1 MYKGI
6 RPSLFILLL
15 MVSLGPFG
23 DTIYAPA
30 LPELKKLL
38 GTDYPHV
45 QLTITSYLL
54 GYSISQIL
62 YGPFSDRFGR
72 KPIMLVGSCF
82 FIISSIICLITNH
95 IDTLIYARL
104 LQGFGAAAGGVIA
117 TVAVKDAFK
126 VNEQGSIFAIMNIA
140 FALAPA
146 FGAVLGVF
154 LSPALIF
161 WVLLIAASL
170 LFIKVALFF
179 PETIREKN
187 YEALTIRSLF
197 RNYFSLFKDHQ
208 FFFATFVLGI
218 NISVIYACL
227 VTAPDI
233 FVNILKL
240 EKSNFLYL
248 LTIMVTAVVIGSL
261 VCSKLSRIVAYK
273 YLINFGMICTLISGI
288 LCVYTFKNLSGL
300 ELSLALTGVLS
311 LTFVG
316 VSFSVP
322 LLTPIALENFTT
334 TAGAASSIM
343 GFMQM
348 GIASIT
354 TAIMSQIDLGSE
366 FTLAFAFVLLPLIG
380 LTIFLPYSCYFLK
393 KPSTH

>member
-6 RPSLFILLL
+6 RPSIFILIL

-30 LPELKKLL
+30 LPELKKIL

-72 KPIMLVGSCF
+72 KPIMLIGSCF
-82 FIISSIICLITNH
+82 FIISSVICLFSEH

-126 VNEQGSIFAIMNIA
+126 INEQGAVFAIMNIA

-146 FGAVLGVF
+146 FGAILGVF
-154 LSPALIF
+154 LSPSLIF
-161 WVLLIAASL
+161 WVLLVAASL

-197 RNYFSLFKDHQ
+197 KNYFSLFSDHQ
-208 FFFATFVLGI
+208 FFFATFVLGL
-218 NISVIYACL
+218 NISIIYACL

-248 LTIMVTAVVIGSL
+248 LSLMVVAVVSGSII
-261 VCSKLSRIVAYK
+261 CSKLSRVIAYK
-273 YLINFGMICTLISGI
+273 HLINFGMTCTLISGI
-288 LCVYTFKNLSGL
+288 LLVYAFKKLTGL
-300 ELSLALTGVLS
+300 ELSLALTAILS

-366 FTLAFAFVLLPLIG
+366 FTLSLAFILLPLIG
-380 LTIFLPYSCYFLK
+380 LIVFLPYSCYFLRK
-393 KPSTH
+393 

>member
-1 MYKGI
+1 
-6 RPSLFILLL
+6 

-72 KPIMLVGSCF
+72 KPIMLIGSSF
-82 FIISSIICLITNH
+82 FIISSVICLLSDS

-126 VNEQGSIFAIMNIA
+126 VNEQGSVFAIMNIA

-154 LSPALIF
+154 LSPNLIF
-161 WVLLIAASL
+161 WVLLVAASL
-170 LFIKVALFF
+170 LFIKVSIFF

-187 YEALTIRSLF
+187 YEALTISSLF
-197 RNYFSLFKDHQ
+197 KNYISLFKDHQ
-208 FFFATFVLGI
+208 FFFATFVLGL

-248 LTIMVTAVVIGSL
+248 LTIMVIAVVLGSI
-261 VCSKLSRIVAYK
+261 VCAKLSKIISYK
-273 YLINFGMICTLISGI
+273 HLVNFGMSCTFISGV
-288 LCVYTFKNLSGL
+288 LCIYTFKTLTGL

-311 LTFVG
+311 LTFIG

-354 TAIMSQIDLGSE
+354 TAIMSQISLGSE

-380 LTIFLPYSCYFLK
+380 LTIFLPYSLYFLK
-393 KPSTH
+393 TPVSN

>member
-6 RPSLFILLL
+6 RPSIFILIL

-30 LPELKKLL
+30 LPEIKTIL

-54 GYSISQIL
+54 GYSVSQLL

-72 KPIMLVGSCF
+72 KPVMLVGSSF
-82 FIISSIICLITNH
+82 FIISSIICLLSTN

-126 VNEQGSIFAIMNIA
+126 VNEQGAIFAIMNIA

-146 FGAVLGVF
+146 FGSVLGVF
-154 LSPALIF
+154 LSPNLIF
-161 WVLLIAASL
+161 WILLVAATL

-179 PETIREKN
+179 PETVKEKN
-187 YEALTIRSLF
+187 MDALTIKSF
-197 RNYFSLFKDHQ
+197 FQNYFSLFKDHQ

-233 FVNILKL
+233 FINILKL
-240 EKSNFLYL
+240 EKANFLYL
-248 LTIMVTAVVIGSL
+248 LTIMVTAVVLGSII
-261 VCSKLSRIVAYK
+261 CSKLSRVIAYK
-273 YLINFGMICTLISGI
+273 HLVNFGMLCTLISGI
-288 LCVYTFKNLSGL
+288 LFIYAFQKLTGLTLSI
-300 ELSLALTGVLS
+300 ALTGVLS
-311 LTFVG
+311 LTFIG

-334 TAGAASSIM
+334 TAGAASSVM

-354 TAIMSQIDLGSE
+354 TAVISQIHFGSE

-380 LTIFLPYSCYFLK
+380 LIIFFPYSCYFLK
-393 KPSTH
+393 K

>member
-6 RPSLFILLL
+6 RPSIFILIL

-30 LPELKKLL
+30 LPEIKTIL

-54 GYSISQIL
+54 GYSVSQLL

-72 KPIMLVGSCF
+72 KPVMLVGSGF
-82 FIISSIICLITNH
+82 FIISSIICLLSTN

-126 VNEQGSIFAIMNIA
+126 VSEQGAIFAIMNIA

-146 FGAVLGVF
+146 FGAILGVF
-154 LSPALIF
+154 LSPNLIF
-161 WVLLIAASL
+161 WILLVAATF
-170 LFIKVALFF
+170 LFIQVTVFF
-179 PETIREKN
+179 PETVKEKN
-187 YEALTIRSLF
+187 IDALTLRSF
-197 RNYFSLFKDHQ
+197 FKNYFALFKDHQ

-233 FVNILKL
+233 FINILKL
-240 EKSNFLYL
+240 EKANFLYL
-248 LTIMVTAVVIGSL
+248 LTIMVTAVVLGSII
-261 VCSKLSRIVAYK
+261 CSRLSRIIAYK
-273 YLINFGMICTLISGI
+273 HLVNFGMLCTLISGI
-288 LCVYTFKNLSGL
+288 LFIYAFHKLTGLTLSI
-300 ELSLALTGVLS
+300 ALTGVLS
-311 LTFVG
+311 LTFIG

-334 TAGAASSIM
+334 TAGAASSVM

-354 TAIMSQIDLGSE
+354 TAVISQINFGSE

-380 LTIFLPYSCYFLK
+380 LIIFFPYSCYFLK
-393 KPSTH
+393 K

>member
-6 RPSLFILLL
+6 RPSIFILIL

-30 LPELKKLL
+30 LPELKKIL

-72 KPIMLVGSCF
+72 KPIMLIGSCF
-82 FIISSIICLITNH
+82 FIISSIICLFTEH

-126 VNEQGSIFAIMNIA
+126 ICEQGSVFAIMNIA

-154 LSPALIF
+154 LSPSIIF
-161 WVLLIAASL
+161 WVLLVAASL
-170 LFIKVALFF
+170 LFINVAIFF

-187 YEALTIRSLF
+187 YEALTIKSLF
-197 RNYFSLFKDHQ
+197 KNYFLLFKDHQ
-208 FFFATFVLGI
+208 FFFATFVLGL
-218 NISVIYACL
+218 NISIIYACL

-248 LTIMVTAVVIGSL
+248 LTLMVIAVVSGSI
-261 VCSKLSRIVAYK
+261 VCSKLSRIIAYK
-273 YLINFGMICTLISGI
+273 HLINFGMTCTLISGI
-288 LCVYTFKNLSGL
+288 LLVYAFKKLTGL
-300 ELSLALTGVLS
+300 ELSLALTGILS

-334 TAGAASSIM
+334 TAGAASSVM

-354 TAIMSQIDLGSE
+354 TAIMSQISLGSE
-366 FTLAFAFVLLPLIG
+366 FTLSLAFILLPLIG
-380 LTIFLPYSCYFLK
+380 LIVFLPYSCYFLRK
-393 KPSTH
+393 

>member
-82 FIISSIICLITNH
+82 FIISSLICLVSNS

-126 VNEQGSIFAIMNIA
+126 VNEQGSVFAIMNIA

-187 YEALTIRSLF
+187 YEALTVKSLF
-197 RNYFSLFKDHQ
+197 KNYFSLFKDHQ
-208 FFFATFVLGI
+208 FFFATFVLGL

-248 LTIMVTAVVIGSL
+248 LTIMVTAVVLGSI
-261 VCSKLSRIVAYK
+261 VCSKLSKIMPYK
-273 YLINFGMICTLISGI
+273 YLVNFGMLCTLISGI
-288 LCVYTFKNLSGL
+288 LCIYTFKSLDGF

-334 TAGAASSIM
+334 TAGAASSTM

-354 TAIMSQIDLGSE
+354 TAIMSQINLGSE

-393 KPSTH
+393 KPISQ

>member
-6 RPSLFILLL
+6 RPSIFILIL

-30 LPELKKLL
+30 LPEIKTIL

-54 GYSISQIL
+54 GYSVSQLL

-72 KPIMLVGSCF
+72 KPVMLVGSSF
-82 FIISSIICLITNH
+82 FIISSIICLLSTN

-126 VNEQGSIFAIMNIA
+126 VNEQGAIFAIMNIA

-154 LSPALIF
+154 LSPNLIF
-161 WVLLIAASL
+161 WILLVAATL

-179 PETIREKN
+179 PETVKEKN
-187 YEALTIRSLF
+187 MDALTIKSF
-197 RNYFSLFKDHQ
+197 FQNYFSLFKDHQ

-233 FVNILKL
+233 FINILKL
-240 EKSNFLYL
+240 EKANFLYL
-248 LTIMVTAVVIGSL
+248 LTIMVTAVVLGSII
-261 VCSKLSRIVAYK
+261 CSKLSRVIAYK
-273 YLINFGMICTLISGI
+273 HLVNFGMLCTLISGI
-288 LCVYTFKNLSGL
+288 LFIYAFQKLSGL
-300 ELSLALTGVLS
+300 TLSIALTGVLS
-311 LTFVG
+311 LTFTG

-334 TAGAASSIM
+334 TAGAASSVM

-354 TAIMSQIDLGSE
+354 TAVISQIHFGSE

-380 LTIFLPYSCYFLK
+380 LIIFFPYSCYFLK
-393 KPSTH
+393 K

>member
-1 MYKGI
+1 
-6 RPSLFILLL
+6 

-30 LPELKKLL
+30 LPEIKTIL

-54 GYSISQIL
+54 GYSVSQLL

-72 KPIMLVGSCF
+72 KPVMLVGSSF
-82 FIISSIICLITNH
+82 FIISSIICLLSTN

-126 VNEQGSIFAIMNIA
+126 VNEQGAIFAIMNIA

-154 LSPALIF
+154 LSPNLIF
-161 WVLLIAASL
+161 WILLVAATL

-179 PETIREKN
+179 PETVKEKN
-187 YEALTIRSLF
+187 MDALTIKSF
-197 RNYFSLFKDHQ
+197 FQNYFSLFKDHQ

-233 FVNILKL
+233 FINILKL
-240 EKSNFLYL
+240 EKANFLYL
-248 LTIMVTAVVIGSL
+248 LTIMVTAVVLGSII
-261 VCSKLSRIVAYK
+261 CSKLSRVIAYK
-273 YLINFGMICTLISGI
+273 HLVNFGMLCTLISGI
-288 LCVYTFKNLSGL
+288 LFIYAFQKLSGL
-300 ELSLALTGVLS
+300 TLSIALTGVLS
-311 LTFVG
+311 LTFTG

-334 TAGAASSIM
+334 TAGAASSVM

-354 TAIMSQIDLGSE
+354 TAVISQIHFGSE

-380 LTIFLPYSCYFLK
+380 LIIFFPYSCYFLK
-393 KPSTH
+393 K

>member
-6 RPSLFILLL
+6 RPSIFILIL

-30 LPELKKLL
+30 LPEIKTIL

-54 GYSISQIL
+54 GYSVSQLL

-72 KPIMLVGSCF
+72 KPVMLIGSGF
-82 FIISSIICLITNH
+82 FIISSIICLLSTN

-126 VNEQGSIFAIMNIA
+126 VSEQGAIFAIMNIA

-146 FGAVLGVF
+146 FGAILGVF
-154 LSPALIF
+154 LSPNLIF
-161 WVLLIAASL
+161 WILLVAATF
-170 LFIKVALFF
+170 LFVQVTVFF
-179 PETIREKN
+179 PETVKEKN
-187 YEALTIRSLF
+187 IDALTLRTF
-197 RNYFSLFKDHQ
+197 FKNYFSLFKDHQ

-233 FVNILKL
+233 FINILKL
-240 EKSNFLYL
+240 EKANFLYL
-248 LTIMVTAVVIGSL
+248 LTIMVTAVVLGSII
-261 VCSKLSRIVAYK
+261 CSKLSRIIAYK
-273 YLINFGMICTLISGI
+273 HLVNFGMLCTLISGLLFI
-288 LCVYTFKNLSGL
+288 YAFHKLTGLTLSI
-300 ELSLALTGVLS
+300 ALTGVLS
-311 LTFVG
+311 LTFIG

-322 LLTPIALENFTT
+322 LLTPIALENFTA
-334 TAGAASSIM
+334 TAGAASSVM

-354 TAIMSQIDLGSE
+354 TAVISQIDFGSE

-380 LTIFLPYSCYFLK
+380 LIIFFPYSCYFLK
-393 KPSTH
+393 K

>member
-6 RPSLFILLL
+6 RPSIFILIL

-30 LPELKKLL
+30 LPEIKTIL

-54 GYSISQIL
+54 GYSVSQLL

-72 KPIMLVGSCF
+72 KPVMLVGSSF
-82 FIISSIICLITNH
+82 FIISSIICLLSTN

-126 VNEQGSIFAIMNIA
+126 VNEQGAIFAIMNIA

-154 LSPALIF
+154 LSPNLIF
-161 WVLLIAASL
+161 WILLVAATL

-179 PETIREKN
+179 PETVKEKN
-187 YEALTIRSLF
+187 MDALTIKSF
-197 RNYFSLFKDHQ
+197 FQNYFSLFKDHQ

-233 FVNILKL
+233 FINILKL
-240 EKSNFLYL
+240 EKANFLYL
-248 LTIMVTAVVIGSL
+248 LTIMVTAVVLGSII
-261 VCSKLSRIVAYK
+261 CSKLSRVIAYK
-273 YLINFGMICTLISGI
+273 HLVNFGMLCTLISGI
-288 LCVYTFKNLSGL
+288 LFIYAFQKLTGLTLSI
-300 ELSLALTGVLS
+300 ALTGVLS
-311 LTFVG
+311 LTFIG

-334 TAGAASSIM
+334 TAGAASSVM

-354 TAIMSQIDLGSE
+354 TAVISQIHFGSE

-380 LTIFLPYSCYFLK
+380 LIIFFPYSCYFLK
-393 KPSTH
+393 K

>member
-6 RPSLFILLL
+6 RPSIFILIL

-30 LPELKKLL
+30 LPEIKTIL

-54 GYSISQIL
+54 GYSVSQLL

-72 KPIMLVGSCF
+72 KPVMLVGSGF
-82 FIISSIICLITNH
+82 FIISSIICLLSTN

-126 VNEQGSIFAIMNIA
+126 VSEQGAIFAIMNIA

-146 FGAVLGVF
+146 FGAILGVF
-154 LSPALIF
+154 LSPNLIF
-161 WVLLIAASL
+161 WILLVAATF
-170 LFIKVALFF
+170 LFIQVTVFF
-179 PETIREKN
+179 PETVKEKN
-187 YEALTIRSLF
+187 IDALTLRSF
-197 RNYFSLFKDHQ
+197 FKNYFSLFKDHQ

-233 FVNILKL
+233 FINILKL
-240 EKSNFLYL
+240 EKANFLYL
-248 LTIMVTAVVIGSL
+248 LTIMVTAVVLGSII
-261 VCSKLSRIVAYK
+261 CSKLSRVIAYK
-273 YLINFGMICTLISGI
+273 HLVNFGMFCTLISGLLFI
-288 LCVYTFKNLSGL
+288 YAFHKLTGLTLSV
-300 ELSLALTGVLS
+300 ALTGVLS
-311 LTFVG
+311 LTFIG

-334 TAGAASSIM
+334 TAGAASSVM

-354 TAIMSQIDLGSE
+354 TAVISQIDFDSE

-380 LTIFLPYSCYFLK
+380 LIIFFPYSCYFLK
-393 KPSTH
+393 K

>member
-6 RPSLFILLL
+6 RPSIFILIL

-30 LPELKKLL
+30 LPEIKTIL

-54 GYSISQIL
+54 GYSVSQLL

-72 KPIMLVGSCF
+72 KPVMLVGSGF
-82 FIISSIICLITNH
+82 FIISSIICLLSTN

-126 VNEQGSIFAIMNIA
+126 VSEQGSIFAIMNIA

-146 FGAVLGVF
+146 FGAILGVF
-154 LSPALIF
+154 LNPNLIF
-161 WVLLIAASL
+161 WILLVAATF
-170 LFIKVALFF
+170 LFIQVTVFF
-179 PETIREKN
+179 PETVKEKN
-187 YEALTIRSLF
+187 IDALTLRSF
-197 RNYFSLFKDHQ
+197 FKNYFSLFKDHQ

-233 FVNILKL
+233 FINILKL
-240 EKSNFLYL
+240 EKANFLYL
-248 LTIMVTAVVIGSL
+248 LTIMVTAVVLGSII
-261 VCSKLSRIVAYK
+261 CSKLSRIIAYK
-273 YLINFGMICTLISGI
+273 HLVNFGMFCTLISGLLFI
-288 LCVYTFKNLSGL
+288 YAFHKLTGLTLSI
-300 ELSLALTGVLS
+300 ALTGVLS
-311 LTFVG
+311 LTFIG

-334 TAGAASSIM
+334 TAGAASSVM

-354 TAIMSQIDLGSE
+354 TAIISQIHFGSE

-380 LTIFLPYSCYFLK
+380 LIIFFPYSCYFLK
-393 KPSTH
+393 K

>member
-6 RPSLFILLL
+6 RPSIFILIL

-30 LPELKKLL
+30 LPEIKTIL

-54 GYSISQIL
+54 GYSVSQLL

-72 KPIMLVGSCF
+72 KPVMLVGSGF
-82 FIISSIICLITNH
+82 FIISSIICLLSTNV
-95 IDTLIYARL
+95 DTLIYARL

-126 VNEQGSIFAIMNIA
+126 VSEQGAIFAIMNIA

-146 FGAVLGVF
+146 FGAILGVF
-154 LSPALIF
+154 LSPNLIF
-161 WVLLIAASL
+161 WILLVAATF
-170 LFIKVALFF
+170 LFVQVTVFF
-179 PETIREKN
+179 PETVKEKN
-187 YEALTIRSLF
+187 IDALTLRSF
-197 RNYFSLFKDHQ
+197 FKNYFALFKDHQ

-233 FVNILKL
+233 FINILKL
-240 EKSNFLYL
+240 EKANFLYL
-248 LTIMVTAVVIGSL
+248 LTIMVTAVVLGSII
-261 VCSKLSRIVAYK
+261 CSKLSRIIAYK
-273 YLINFGMICTLISGI
+273 HLVNFGMLCTLISGLLFI
-288 LCVYTFKNLSGL
+288 YAFHKLTGLTLSI
-300 ELSLALTGVLS
+300 ALTGVLS
-311 LTFVG
+311 LTFIG

-322 LLTPIALENFTT
+322 LLTPIALENFTA
-334 TAGAASSIM
+334 TAGAASSVM
-343 GFMQM
+343 GFMQI
-348 GIASIT
+348 GIASVT
-354 TAIMSQIDLGSE
+354 TAVISQIDFGSE

-380 LTIFLPYSCYFLK
+380 LVIFFPYSCYFLK
-393 KPSTH
+393 K

>member
-6 RPSLFILLL
+6 RPSIFILIL

-30 LPELKKLL
+30 LPEIKTIL

-45 QLTITSYLL
+45 QLTITYYLL
-54 GYSISQIL
+54 GYSISQLL

-72 KPIMLVGSCF
+72 KPVMLVGSGF
-82 FIISSIICLITNH
+82 FIISSIICLLSTN

-126 VNEQGSIFAIMNIA
+126 VSEQGAIFAIMNIA

-146 FGAVLGVF
+146 FGAILGVF
-154 LSPALIF
+154 LSPNLIF
-161 WVLLIAASL
+161 WILLVAATF
-170 LFIKVALFF
+170 LFIQVTVFF
-179 PETIREKN
+179 PETVKEKN
-187 YEALTIRSLF
+187 IDALTLRSF
-197 RNYFSLFKDHQ
+197 FKNYFSLFKDHQ

-233 FVNILKL
+233 FINILKL
-240 EKSNFLYL
+240 EKANFLYL
-248 LTIMVTAVVIGSL
+248 LTIMVTAVVLGSII
-261 VCSKLSRIVAYK
+261 CSKLSRIIAYK
-273 YLINFGMICTLISGI
+273 HLVNFGMFCTLISGLLFI
-288 LCVYTFKNLSGL
+288 YAFHKLTGLTLSI
-300 ELSLALTGVLS
+300 ALTGVLS
-311 LTFVG
+311 LTFIG

-334 TAGAASSIM
+334 TAGAASSVM

-354 TAIMSQIDLGSE
+354 TAVISQIDFGSE

-380 LTIFLPYSCYFLK
+380 LIIFFPYSCYFLK
-393 KPSTH
+393 K

>member
-6 RPSLFILLL
+6 RPSIFILIL

-30 LPELKKLL
+30 LPEIKTIL

-54 GYSISQIL
+54 GYSVSQLL

-72 KPIMLVGSCF
+72 KPVVLVGSGF
-82 FIISSIICLITNH
+82 FIISSIICLLSTN

-126 VNEQGSIFAIMNIA
+126 VSEQGAIFAIMNIA

-146 FGAVLGVF
+146 FGAILGVF
-154 LSPALIF
+154 LSPNLIF
-161 WVLLIAASL
+161 WILLVAATF
-170 LFIKVALFF
+170 LFIQVTVFF
-179 PETIREKN
+179 PETVKEKN
-187 YEALTIRSLF
+187 IDALTLRSF
-197 RNYFSLFKDHQ
+197 FKNYFSLFKDHQ

-233 FVNILKL
+233 FINILKL
-240 EKSNFLYL
+240 EKANFLYL
-248 LTIMVTAVVIGSL
+248 LTIMVTAVVLGSII
-261 VCSKLSRIVAYK
+261 CSKLSRVIAYK
-273 YLINFGMICTLISGI
+273 HLVNFGMLCTLISGLLFI
-288 LCVYTFKNLSGL
+288 YAFHKLTGLTLSI
-300 ELSLALTGVLS
+300 ALTGVLS
-311 LTFVG
+311 LTFIG

-334 TAGAASSIM
+334 TAGAASSVM

-354 TAIMSQIDLGSE
+354 TAVISQIHFGSE

-380 LTIFLPYSCYFLK
+380 LIIFFPYSCYFLK
-393 KPSTH
+393 K

>member
-6 RPSLFILLL
+6 RPSIFILIL

-30 LPELKKLL
+30 LPELKKILA
-38 GTDYPHV
+38 TDYPHV

-104 LQGFGAAAGGVIA
+104 LQGFGAASGGVIA

-126 VNEQGSIFAIMNIA
+126 LNEQGSIFAIMNIA

-154 LSPALIF
+154 LSPSLIF
-161 WVLLIAASL
+161 WVLLIAATL
-170 LFIKVALFF
+170 LLIKVALFF

-187 YEALTIRSLF
+187 YNALTIKSLF
-197 RNYFSLFKDHQ
+197 KNYFSLFKDHQ

-227 VTAPDI
+227 VTTPDI

-248 LTIMVTAVVIGSL
+248 LTIMVTSVVIGSL
-261 VCSKLSRIVAYK
+261 TCSKLSRIIAYK

-288 LCVYTFKNLSGL
+288 LCVYVFKNLSGL
-300 ELSLALTGVLS
+300 ELSLALTGILS
-311 LTFVG
+311 LTFIG

-354 TAIMSQIDLGSE
+354 TAIMSQINLGSE
-366 FTLAFAFVLLPLIG
+366 FTLSFAFVLLPLIG
-380 LTIFLPYSCYFLK
+380 LITFLPYSCYFLK
-393 KPSTH
+393 KPQI

>member
-6 RPSLFILLL
+6 RPSIFILIL

-30 LPELKKLL
+30 LPEIKTIL

-54 GYSISQIL
+54 GYSVSQLL

-72 KPIMLVGSCF
+72 KPVMLVGSGF
-82 FIISSIICLITNH
+82 FIISSIICLLSTN

-126 VNEQGSIFAIMNIA
+126 VSEQGAIFAIMNIA

-146 FGAVLGVF
+146 FGAILGVF
-154 LSPALIF
+154 LSPNLIF
-161 WVLLIAASL
+161 WILLVAATF
-170 LFIKVALFF
+170 LFIQVTVFF
-179 PETIREKN
+179 PETVKEKN
-187 YEALTIRSLF
+187 IDALTLRSF
-197 RNYFSLFKDHQ
+197 FKNYFSLFKDHQ

-233 FVNILKL
+233 FINILKL
-240 EKSNFLYL
+240 EKANFLYL
-248 LTIMVTAVVIGSL
+248 LTIMVTAVVLGSII
-261 VCSKLSRIVAYK
+261 CSKLSRVIAYK
-273 YLINFGMICTLISGI
+273 HLVNFGMLCTLISGLLFI
-288 LCVYTFKNLSGL
+288 YAFHKLTGLTLSI
-300 ELSLALTGVLS
+300 ALTGVLS
-311 LTFVG
+311 LTFIG

-334 TAGAASSIM
+334 TAGAASSVM

-354 TAIMSQIDLGSE
+354 TAVISQINFGSE

-380 LTIFLPYSCYFLK
+380 LIIFFPYSCYFLK
-393 KPSTH
+393 K

>member
-6 RPSLFILLL
+6 RPSIFILIL

-30 LPELKKLL
+30 LPEIKTIL

-54 GYSISQIL
+54 GYSVSQLL

-72 KPIMLVGSCF
+72 KPVMLVGSGF
-82 FIISSIICLITNH
+82 FIISSIICLLSTNV
-95 IDTLIYARL
+95 DTLIYARL

-126 VNEQGSIFAIMNIA
+126 VSEQGAIFAIMNIA

-146 FGAVLGVF
+146 FGAILGVF
-154 LSPALIF
+154 LSPNLIF
-161 WVLLIAASL
+161 WILLVAATF
-170 LFIKVALFF
+170 LFVQVTVFF
-179 PETIREKN
+179 PETVKEKN
-187 YEALTIRSLF
+187 IDALTLRSF
-197 RNYFSLFKDHQ
+197 FKNYFALFKDHQ

-233 FVNILKL
+233 FINILKL
-240 EKSNFLYL
+240 EKANFLYL
-248 LTIMVTAVVIGSL
+248 LTIMVTAVVLGSII
-261 VCSKLSRIVAYK
+261 CSKLSRIIAYK
-273 YLINFGMICTLISGI
+273 HLVNFGMLCTLISGLLFI
-288 LCVYTFKNLSGL
+288 YAFHKLTGLTLSI
-300 ELSLALTGVLS
+300 ALTGVLS
-311 LTFVG
+311 LTFIG

-322 LLTPIALENFTT
+322 LLTPIALENFTA
-334 TAGAASSIM
+334 TAGAASSVM
-343 GFMQM
+343 GFMQI
-348 GIASIT
+348 GIASVT
-354 TAIMSQIDLGSE
+354 TAVISQIDFGSE

-380 LTIFLPYSCYFLK
+380 LIIFFPYSCYFLK
-393 KPSTH
+393 K

>member
-6 RPSLFILLL
+6 RPSIFILIL

-30 LPELKKLL
+30 LPELKKIL

-45 QLTITSYLL
+45 QLTITTYLL

-72 KPIMLVGSCF
+72 KPIMLIGSCF
-82 FIISSIICLITNH
+82 FIISSVICLFSEH

-126 VNEQGSIFAIMNIA
+126 TNEQGAVFAIMNIA

-154 LSPALIF
+154 LSPSLIF
-161 WVLLIAASL
+161 WVLLVAASL
-170 LFIKVALFF
+170 LFIKVAIFF

-187 YEALTIRSLF
+187 YEALTIKSLF
-197 RNYFSLFKDHQ
+197 KNYFSLFSDHQ
-208 FFFATFVLGI
+208 FFFATFVLGL
-218 NISVIYACL
+218 NISIIYACL

-248 LTIMVTAVVIGSL
+248 LTLMVIAVISGSI
-261 VCSKLSRIVAYK
+261 VCSKLSRIIAYK
-273 YLINFGMICTLISGI
+273 HLINFGMTCTLISGI
-288 LCVYTFKNLSGL
+288 LLVYAFKKLTGL
-300 ELSLALTGVLS
+300 ELSLALTGILS
-311 LTFVG
+311 LTFAG

-354 TAIMSQIDLGSE
+354 TAIMSQISLGSE
-366 FTLAFAFVLLPLIG
+366 FTLSIAFILLPLIG
-380 LTIFLPYSCYFLK
+380 LTVFLPYSCYFLK
-393 KPSTH
+393 K

>member
-6 RPSLFILLL
+6 RPSIFILIL

-30 LPELKKLL
+30 LPEIKTIL
-38 GTDYPHV
+38 GTDYAHV
-45 QLTITSYLL
+45 QLTITSYLF
-54 GYSISQIL
+54 GYSVSQLL

-72 KPIMLVGSCF
+72 KPVMLVGSGF
-82 FIISSIICLITNH
+82 FIISSIICLLSTN

-126 VNEQGSIFAIMNIA
+126 VSEQGAIFAIMNIA

-146 FGAVLGVF
+146 FGAILGVF
-154 LSPALIF
+154 LSPNLIF
-161 WVLLIAASL
+161 WILLVAATF
-170 LFIKVALFF
+170 LFVQVTVFF
-179 PETIREKN
+179 PETVKEKN
-187 YEALTIRSLF
+187 IDALTLRTF
-197 RNYFSLFKDHQ
+197 FKNYFSLFKDHQ

-233 FVNILKL
+233 FINILKL
-240 EKSNFLYL
+240 EKANFLYL
-248 LTIMVTAVVIGSL
+248 LTIMVTAVVLGSII
-261 VCSKLSRIVAYK
+261 CSKLSRIIAYK
-273 YLINFGMICTLISGI
+273 HLVNFGMLCTLISGLLFI
-288 LCVYTFKNLSGL
+288 YAFHKLTGLTLSI
-300 ELSLALTGVLS
+300 ALTGVLS
-311 LTFVG
+311 LTFIG

-322 LLTPIALENFTT
+322 LLTPIALENFTA
-334 TAGAASSIM
+334 TAGAASSVM

-354 TAIMSQIDLGSE
+354 TAVISQIDFGSE

-380 LTIFLPYSCYFLK
+380 LIIFFPYSCYFLK
-393 KPSTH
+393 K

>member
-6 RPSLFILLL
+6 RPSIFILIL

-30 LPELKKLL
+30 LPEIKTIL

-54 GYSISQIL
+54 GYSVSQLL

-72 KPIMLVGSCF
+72 KPVMLVGSGF
-82 FIISSIICLITNH
+82 FIISSIICLLSTN

-126 VNEQGSIFAIMNIA
+126 VSEQGAIFAIMNIA

-146 FGAVLGVF
+146 FGAILGVF
-154 LSPALIF
+154 LSPNLIF
-161 WVLLIAASL
+161 WILLVAATF
-170 LFIKVALFF
+170 LFIQVTVFF
-179 PETIREKN
+179 PETVKEKN
-187 YEALTIRSLF
+187 IDALTLRTF
-197 RNYFSLFKDHQ
+197 FKNYFSLFKDHQ

-233 FVNILKL
+233 FINILRL
-240 EKSNFLYL
+240 EKANFLYL
-248 LTIMVTAVVIGSL
+248 LTIMVTAVVLGSII
-261 VCSKLSRIVAYK
+261 CSKLSRIIAYK
-273 YLINFGMICTLISGI
+273 HLVNFGMLCTLISGLLFI
-288 LCVYTFKNLSGL
+288 YAFHKLTGLTLSI
-300 ELSLALTGVLS
+300 ALTGVLS
-311 LTFVG
+311 LTFIG

-334 TAGAASSIM
+334 TAGAASSVM

-354 TAIMSQIDLGSE
+354 TAVISQIDFGSE

-380 LTIFLPYSCYFLK
+380 LIIFFPYSCYFLK
-393 KPSTH
+393 K

>member
-1 MYKGI
+1 
-6 RPSLFILLL
+6 

-30 LPELKKLL
+30 LPEIKTIL

-45 QLTITSYLL
+45 QLTITYYLL
-54 GYSISQIL
+54 GYSISQLL

-72 KPIMLVGSCF
+72 KPVMLVGSGF
-82 FIISSIICLITNH
+82 FIISSIICLLSTN

-126 VNEQGSIFAIMNIA
+126 VSEQGAIFAIMNIA

-146 FGAVLGVF
+146 FGAILGVF
-154 LSPALIF
+154 LSPNLIF
-161 WVLLIAASL
+161 WILLVAATF
-170 LFIKVALFF
+170 LFIQVTVFF
-179 PETIREKN
+179 PETVKEKN
-187 YEALTIRSLF
+187 IDALTLRSF
-197 RNYFSLFKDHQ
+197 FKNYFSLFKDHQ

-233 FVNILKL
+233 FINILKL
-240 EKSNFLYL
+240 EKANFLYL
-248 LTIMVTAVVIGSL
+248 LTIMVTAVVLGSII
-261 VCSKLSRIVAYK
+261 CSKLSRIIAYK
-273 YLINFGMICTLISGI
+273 HLVNFGMFCTLISGLLFI
-288 LCVYTFKNLSGL
+288 YAFHKLTGLTLSI
-300 ELSLALTGVLS
+300 ALTGVLS
-311 LTFVG
+311 LTFIG

-334 TAGAASSIM
+334 TAGAASSVM

-354 TAIMSQIDLGSE
+354 TAVISQIDFGSE

-380 LTIFLPYSCYFLK
+380 LIIFFPYSCYFLK
-393 KPSTH
+393 K